1 MTYKEVS
8 NTFKFSLTQEDV
20 LFCEKIFDA
29 DLYSPYTRYSVDI
42 RDVLP
47 KIINRLQ
54 VALSRKDYST
64 VLEVG
69 GGKSYD
75 LGKYSEPPYT
85 YDKYEPKFNVIEI
98 GERTIKGVEFKIG
111 LYINENPIVERIFYV
126 DGFNPESKN
135 SVDILYEVINITI
148 MIEEIIKKMDIMNL
162 CSGKKYIT
170 NFASNAN

>member
-1 MTYKEVS
+1 MTDKETS
-8 NTFKFSLTQEDV
+8 NTFKFSLMQEGN

-47 KIINRLQ
+47 KIISGLQ

-64 VLEVG
+64 VLDVG
-69 GGKSYD
+69 EGKSYD
-75 LGKYSEPPYT
+75 LGEYSEPPYT

-111 LYINENPIVERIFYV
+111 LYINENPIVERVFYV
-126 DGFNPESKN
+126 DGFNPDSKN
-135 SVDILYEVINITI
+135 STDILYEVINISD
-148 MIEEIIKKMDIMNL
+148 MIEEIIKKRI
-162 CSGKKYIT
+162 
-170 NFASNAN
+170 